1 MFYFSFIHTSSV
13 PTGQFKFRHFQKSMA
28 PLAPLEPPASNAVPV
43 PTTVAAPVV
52 VKPEAPAIAAAAGP
66 TPAPEPKEQAV
77 PPAALVPVVPP
88 VAPVPTLVNSVPVS
102 TITPVAREMAEPK
115 PVVKAEPRNGLDK
128 LDGPHYIDPIER
140 SLASLERSLKA
151 DVPMNA
157 SVSESESSM
166 RLEEEFS
173 LPKQPL
179 MPDAHCLMAQLG
191 GLTDMTHV
199 PDQIK
204 SEMYPSHNGFL
215 EKTMHHDRD
224 VLRPDLNTNIPGMA
238 SVPPVS
244 SIFDPLPPASHTVIA
259 QSHHN
264 APNSSCLITPVN
276 KKEEINKPLLTPKP
290 IEDLMGV
297 PNITTNNISDR
308 AKYEMEQKKIEDVKN
323 SNFVQAFKL
332 KQEQNLKNASSWS
345 SLAQAGSP
353 QQPPS
358 INTTHQIK
366 QKPVMDSF
374 QVSFPT
380 LFIVVCIVHVTLNWE
395 RE

>member
-1 MFYFSFIHTSSV
+1 
-13 PTGQFKFRHFQKSMA
+13 MA
-28 PLAPLEPPASNAVPV
+28 PLAPEPPASNPLPV
-43 PTTVAAPVV
+43 PTTVPTPV
-52 VKPEAPAIAAAAGP
+52 VKPEAPAIAAAAP
-66 TPAPEPKEQAV
+66 APAPELKEPMA
-77 PPAALVPVVPP
+77 PPAALVPLVPP
-88 VAPVPTLVNSVPVS
+88 VVPVPALTNSVPVS
-102 TITPVAREMAEPK
+102 SIAPVAREMSEPK

-128 LDGPHYIDPIER
+128 VDVPHYIDPIER

-157 SVSESESSM
+157 GVSESESSM

-179 MPDAHCLMAQLG
+179 MPDAHSLMAQLG

-204 SEMYPSHNGFL
+204 SEIYPSHNGFL

-259 QSHHN
+259 QSHHS
-264 APNSSCLITPVN
+264 APNSSCLITPAN

-297 PNITTNNISDR
+297 PNMTTNNISDR
-308 AKYEMEQKKIEDVKN
+308 AKYEMEQKKMEDVKN

-332 KQEQNLKNASSWS
+332 KQDQNLKNASSWS

-358 INTTHQIK
+358 INPTPQIK
-366 QKPVMDSF
+366 QNRGMDSF
-374 QVSFPT
+374 QVSFST
-380 LFIVVCIVHVTLNWE
+380 SLLVVCIRHFI
-395 RE
+395 

>member
-1 MFYFSFIHTSSV
+1 MHFLQNEQYNIGRLKS
-13 PTGQFKFRHFQKSMA
+13 RYFQKSMA
-28 PLAPLEPPASNAVPV
+28 PLAPEAPASNVAPV
-43 PTTVAAPVV
+43 PTTVAAPVL
-52 VKPEAPAIAAAAGP
+52 KSEAPAVVAPVAPA
-66 TPAPEPKEQAV
+66 PAPEVKEEVAL
-77 PPAALVPVVPP
+77 PSALVPLAPP
-88 VAPVPTLVNSVPVS
+88 VAPVPTLANSVPDS
-102 TITPVAREMAEPK
+102 SIAPLARDLDEPK

-128 LDGPHYIDPIER
+128 VDSSHYIDPIER

-151 DVPMNA
+151 DVPMDV

-166 RLEEEFS
+166 RLDEEFG

-179 MPDAHCLMAQLG
+179 MPDAHHSLMAQLS
-191 GLTDMTHV
+191 GLTAITHV

-224 VLRPDLNTNIPGMA
+224 VLRPDLNTNIPGMT
-238 SVPPVS
+238 SVPTVS
-244 SIFDPLPPASHTVIA
+244 SIFDPLPPTSHSVIA
-259 QSHHN
+259 QSHHS
-264 APNSSCLITPVN
+264 APNPSCLMTPAI

-297 PNITTNNISDR
+297 PNMMTNNISDR
-308 AKYEMEQKKIEDVKN
+308 AKYEMEQKKMEDVKN

-358 INTTHQIK
+358 INPTHQVK
-366 QKPVMDSF
+366 QKPKMDSF
-374 QVSFPT
+374 QVSFSDS
-380 LFIVVCIVHVTLNWE
+380 FQQV
-395 RE
+395 

>member
-1 MFYFSFIHTSSV
+1 M
-13 PTGQFKFRHFQKSMA
+13 RHFQKSIA
-28 PLAPLEPPASNAVPV
+28 PLAPETPASNAITV
-43 PTTVAAPVV
+43 PTTVATPAVVKTEAPVI
-52 VKPEAPAIAAAAGP
+52 APATG
-66 TPAPEPKEQAV
+66 PAPVPELKEQVA
-77 PPAALVPVVPP
+77 PPVALVPLVPP
-88 VAPVPTLVNSVPVS
+88 VAPVPLANSVPVS
-102 TITPVAREMAEPK
+102 SIAPVAREMSEPK

-128 LDGPHYIDPIER
+128 VDVPHYIDPIER

-157 SVSESESSM
+157 GVSESESSM

-179 MPDAHCLMAQLG
+179 MPDAHSLMAQLG

-259 QSHHN
+259 QSHHS
-264 APNSSCLITPVN
+264 APNSSCLITPAN

-297 PNITTNNISDR
+297 PNMTNNISDR
-308 AKYEMEQKKIEDVKN
+308 AKYEMEQKKMEDVKN

-353 QQPPS
+353 QQPPTV
-358 INTTHQIK
+358 NPTHQVK

-374 QVSFPT
+374 QVS
-380 LFIVVCIVHVTLNWE
+380 LFNLFRFITGCSQSVYLFLGSFYIYTCIYCTSISGL
-395 RE
+395 

>member
-1 MFYFSFIHTSSV
+1 
-13 PTGQFKFRHFQKSMA
+13 MA
-28 PLAPLEPPASNAVPV
+28 PLAPEAPATNPVPV

-52 VKPEAPAIAAAAGP
+52 VKTEVPAIAVAAVPA
-66 TPAPEPKEQAV
+66 PAPEPKEQVA
-77 PPAALVPVVPP
+77 PPAALVPLVPQ
-88 VAPVPTLVNSVPVS
+88 VTSVTTLANSVPVS
-102 TITPVAREMAEPK
+102 TTAPVAREVAEPK

-128 LDGPHYIDPIER
+128 VDVSHYTDPIER

-151 DVPMNA
+151 DVPMNTG
-157 SVSESESSM
+157 VSESESSM

-179 MPDAHCLMAQLG
+179 MPDAHSLMAQLG
-191 GLTDMTHV
+191 GFTDMTHV
-199 PDQIK
+199 PDQTK

-224 VLRPDLNTNIPGMA
+224 VIRPDLNTNIPGMA

-244 SIFDPLPPASHTVIA
+244 SIFDPLPPGSHTVIA
-259 QSHHN
+259 QSHH
-264 APNSSCLITPVN
+264 APNSSCLITPAN

-297 PNITTNNISDR
+297 PNMTNNISDR
-308 AKYEMEQKKIEDVKN
+308 AKYEMEQKKMEDVKN

-358 INTTHQIK
+358 VNPTHQIK

-374 QVSFPT
+374 QVSFST
-380 LFIVVCIVHVTLNWE
+380 LFFVI
-395 RE
+395 